1 MGGTTGRARK
11 PNCEC
16 RGRPEPRCPRGWL
29 QEGSA
34 FSDTSVDK
42 HQVGFIPCLLPF
54 RRGWFPFSYTRVLD
68 NDGSER
74 VHTR

>member
-16 RGRPEPRCPRGWL
+16 RGHPEPPGAGSRRAQPFLTPPSKSSGWL
-29 QEGSA
+29 HPLP
-34 FSDTSVDK
+34 FS
-42 HQVGFIPCLLPF
+42 F